1 MAPAR
6 FPPRTA
12 FFPFPVSVFG
22 VETAP
27 AMTAD
32 PSIQRN
38 PNLRNVAIIAHVDH
52 GKTTLVDAILRQLRV
67 AQGEAAAQDCILDSN
82 ALERERGITILA
94 KNVSVRYQGVKV
106 NIIDTPG
113 HADFGGQVERVL
125 NMADGVLLLVD
136 AAEGPMPQTRFVL
149 DKAIR
154 LGLKPVVVLNKID
167 KPAERHDEVLNEIFD
182 LFVELDASSEQLDF
196 PVLYAAGRDG
206 WAVLDLDKDE
216 RTSIF
221 PLLDT
226 ILETIPGPPVLEGP
240 LQLQVSTIDYSDYT
254 GRIGIGRV
262 HRGTLELD
270 QPLALVKQSG
280 EVLPC
285 KIRAIHTFEGLG
297 QQEVARV
304 ECGDICAVHG
314 VEGVDIGDTL
324 APPAHPEP
332 LPPIHLDAPTIS
344 MIFRINDS
352 PGFGSSGKYLTS
364 RHIRERLHK
373 AVQGDVALSYEELG
387 ESSFKVSGRGVLHLA
402 VLIETMRREGYEL
415 TISRPRSIVRTIDG
429 VKCEPVETLVVDVP
443 DALTGPVIEAV
454 GKRQGIMARMHAANG
469 RTTMEFTI
477 STADLI
483 GLRTK
488 LVTATAGEAIINH
501 RFLRYEPQKADMSQR
516 TNGVLIS
523 METGRAATYALD
535 GLQDRGYFFV
545 EPGEWVYEGQ
555 IVGEHCKETD
565 VVVNVQRGKKLTNIR
580 AAGADRKLFVA
591 PAVKLSIEE
600 ALEYIND
607 DELVEVTPDAIRLR
621 KYFLSDLE
629 RRRNRDHDW
638 TREG

>member
-1 MAPAR
+1 
-6 FPPRTA
+6 
-12 FFPFPVSVFG
+12 
-22 VETAP
+22 
-27 AMTAD
+27 MTESS
-32 PSIQRN
+32 PIQRN
-38 PNLRNVAIIAHVDH
+38 PHIRNVAIIAHVDH

-67 AQGEAAAQDCILDSN
+67 AQGDTAAQDCILDSN
-82 ALERERGITILA
+82 AIERERGITILA
-94 KNVSVRYQGVKV
+94 KNVSVRYKDIKINV
-106 NIIDTPG
+106 IDTPG

-149 DKAIR
+149 EKALR
-154 LGLKPVVVLNKID
+154 LGLKPIVMLNKID

-182 LFVELDASSEQLDF
+182 LFVELDATPEQLDF
-196 PVLYAAGRDG
+196 PILYAAGRDG
-206 WAVLDLDKDE
+206 WAVADLDKDE

-226 ILETIPGPPVLEGP
+226 ILETIPGPPVREGP
-240 LQLQVSTIDYSDYT
+240 TQLQVTTIDYSDYT

-262 HRGTLELD
+262 HRGDLD
-270 QPLALVKQSG
+270 LREPLALVKQSG

-285 KIRAIHTFEGLG
+285 KVRAIHTFEGLG
-297 QQEVARV
+297 QQDVAHV
-304 ECGDICAVHG
+304 ECGDLCAVHG
-314 VEGVDIGDTL
+314 IEGVDIGDTL
-324 APPAHPEP
+324 VSADHPDP

-352 PGFGSSGKYLTS
+352 PGFGSSGKFLTS

-387 ESSFKVSGRGVLHLA
+387 ESSFEVSGRGVLHLA
-402 VLIETMRREGYEL
+402 VLVETMRREGYEL
-415 TISRPRSIVRTIDG
+415 TISRPRIIVRTIDG

-443 DALTGPVIEAV
+443 DGVTGPVIECV
-454 GKRQGIMARMHAANG
+454 GKRQGIMTRMHAANG

-488 LVTATAGEAIINH
+488 IVTATAGEAIINH

-535 GLQDRGYFFV
+535 GLQDRGFFFV
-545 EPGEWVYEGQ
+545 EPGEWVYEGE

-580 AAGADRKLFVA
+580 AAGADRKLVVA
-591 PAVKLSIEE
+591 PAVKLSLEE

-607 DELVEVTPDAIRLR
+607 DELVEVTPAAIRLR

-638 TREG
+638 TRQA